1 MPTIPPTPLQPQH
14 SSTTPHTEHSTAG
27 LTHSQLC
34 VTAQGLSLFLPAQ
47 EEHCRPPTPH
57 HVPPPPPTAA
67 QHGCVSCMVYL
78 LCHCPRAQRSSR
90 NMQAAGS
97 RPGLFS
103 NDVEGEYTSR
113 ARRPTLP
120 CATRTEPRESYFSG
134 CPRWVAAVCPP
145 IRPRS
150 PPDGRSAAILTAAAG
165 GVGPRGSTA
174 GLREKRNACEGRRGP
189 ERGPSQP
196 SQYTKV
202 ENKAESR
209 SYITDPRPGQTR
221 PRPAPNPPLNTHLL
235 APLLTARKERVARRA
250 AIYRA
255 GGGGA

>member
-14 SSTTPHTEHSTAG
+14 SSTTPHTEHSAAG

-34 VTAQGLSLFLPAQ
+34 VIPQGLSLFLPAQ

-97 RPGLFS
+97 RPSLFS

-150 PPDGRSAAILTAAAG
+150 PPYGRSAAILTAAAG
-165 GVGPRGSTA
+165 GVGPRGSTT
-174 GLREKRNACEGRRGP
+174 GLGEKRNTCEGRRGP

-209 SYITDPRPGQTR
+209 SYTTDPRPGR
-221 PRPAPNPPLNTHLL
+221 ALPPT
-235 APLLTARKERVARRA
+235 PPSTLTCSRRRSPPEESEQRVERLFIERE
-250 AIYRA
+250 
-255 GGGGA
+255 GGGA